1 MLNTQEVK
9 HSIEDMQTNLEEL
22 RVSLDLD
29 VLKSKL
35 INYEKQI
42 NEQHFWDDNDHAQK
56 VLKEVKYIKESIESY
71 EGMKESVDDIEILIE
86 LAVEENDD
94 SVYEEVKD
102 SINTLEKELDDF
114 KIKTLLDGEYDG
126 GNAILS
132 LNAGTGGLDAQD
144 WTQMLLRMYIRWA
157 EDRDFKVKLL
167 DIISDPEA
175 GIKTATISVEG
186 SNAYGYLKG
195 EKGVHRLVRISP
207 YNSSGKR
214 QTSFASVDVVPELDD
229 SIEVDINSSD
239 LKIDTYR
246 ASGAGG
252 QHVNT
257 TDSAVRITHIPTGI
271 VVQCQNER
279 SQHLNRER
287 AMRMLMAKLIELKE
301 SEHKEKIEDLQGKY
315 SQITWGSQIRSY
327 VFQPYKLVKD
337 SRTNAESG
345 NVDAVMDG
353 EIDLF
358 INEFLKMNKSISK

>member
-1 MLNTQEVK
+1 
-9 HSIEDMQTNLEEL
+9 
-22 RVSLDLD
+22 
-29 VLKSKL
+29 
-35 INYEKQI
+35 
-42 NEQHFWDDNDHAQK
+42 
-56 VLKEVKYIKESIESY
+56 
-71 EGMKESVDDIEILIE
+71 MKESVDDIEILIE

-229 SIEVDINSSD
+229 SIEVDINPSD

-271 VVQCQNER
+271 VVQCP
-279 SQHLNRER
+279 
-287 AMRMLMAKLIELKE
+287 K
-301 SEHKEKIEDLQGKY
+301 
-315 SQITWGSQIRSY
+315 
-327 VFQPYKLVKD
+327 
-337 SRTNAESG
+337 
-345 NVDAVMDG
+345 
-353 EIDLF
+353 
-358 INEFLKMNKSISK
+358 

>member
-1 MLNTQEVK
+1 M
-9 HSIEDMQTNLEEL
+9 
-22 RVSLDLD
+22 
-29 VLKSKL
+29 
-35 INYEKQI
+35 
-42 NEQHFWDDNDHAQK
+42 
-56 VLKEVKYIKESIESY
+56 KESI
-71 EGMKESVDDIEILIE
+71 DDIEILIE

-94 SVYEEVKD
+94 LVYEEVKD

-157 EDRDFKVKLL
+157 EDRAFKVKLL

-229 SIEVDINSSD
+229 SIEVDINPSD

-358 INEFLKMNKSISK
+358 INEYLKMNKSISK